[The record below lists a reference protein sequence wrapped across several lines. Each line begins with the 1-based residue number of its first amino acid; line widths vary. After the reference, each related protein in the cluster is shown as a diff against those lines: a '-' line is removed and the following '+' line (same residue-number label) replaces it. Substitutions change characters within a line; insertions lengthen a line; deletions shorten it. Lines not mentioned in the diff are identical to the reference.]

1 MAARSL
7 NRLERE
13 SILDLVR
20 LWLHDGHCSPYLVQN
35 RNFLE
40 ADEEDYLHTPA
51 ENVEALREI
60 YKGLKE
66 NTDSCTKKDI
76 IDRIVDGD
84 WRRGLSLRQHAMIDM
99 AYLEQADIALRW
111 SALRLVPLEPE
122 QSKVEEPKELQD
134 RRKRRKLNDHDHDP
148 DSIYPQVSPPAFLA
162 ALKAEISPL
171 VKAHYHLHRLP
182 APYNISVIRL
192 YISSLS
198 TFRPCRSH
206 IPRRAKHATDTA
218 RVMYIALPESC
229 PYIYVSLS
237 GSTGASSRTKSSRG
251 SRGGM
256 ATKVDM
262 AAMKRIVIEA
272 IPKALS
278 RPQQRWALDS
288 TKLTARSLHS
298 IAALRGSII
307 PGSGGGAYSIFCS
320 ADTSSATSPVDVQSQ
335 QLKQTEVGLL
345 PVERRFGSM
354 DGPHHAALD
363 RVHVTLQDAPR
374 IGQTNGVDMA
384 VIDAA
389 PIGLNFSGN
398 DVFSG
403 LKKLAELGTDYLNLD
418 KMPAWMTGE
427 LGVSSLKV

>member
-7 NRLERE
+7 NRLSRE

-20 LWLHDGHCSPYLVQN
+20 LWLHDAHCSPYLVQN

-40 ADEEDYLHTPA
+40 ADEEDYLHAPA
-51 ENVEALREI
+51 ENVEALRAI
-60 YKGLKE
+60 YKTLKK
-66 NTDSCTKKDI
+66 NTDSSTKKDI

-84 WRRGLSLRQHAMIDM
+84 WRRGLSLHQHAMIDM
-99 AYLEQADIALRW
+99 AYLEQADTALRW

-122 QSKVEEPKELQD
+122 ESKVEEPKELQD
-134 RRKRRKLNDHDHDP
+134 RRKRRKLNDLDP
-148 DSIYPQVSPPAFLA
+148 ASKYPQVSVPAFLA

-182 APYNISVIRL
+182 APYNMSVIRL

-237 GSTGASSRTKSSRG
+237 GSTGTNSRTKTSRSSRG
-251 SRGGM
+251 KM
-256 ATKVDM
+256 TTKVDM
-262 AAMKRIVIEA
+262 AAMKKIVIEA

-278 RPQQRWALDS
+278 RPQQRWALES
-288 TKLTARSLHS
+288 TKLTVRSLHS
-298 IAALRGSII
+298 IAALRGSVN
-307 PGSGGGAYSIFCS
+307 PGSGGGAYSVFCS
-320 ADTSSATSPVDVQSQ
+320 TGTSSTTSPVEVQLQ
-335 QLKQTEVGLL
+335 QPRQIEEGLL
-345 PVERRFGSM
+345 PVEGRFGSM

-363 RVHVTLQDAPR
+363 RVHVTIQDAAR
-374 IGQTNGVDMA
+374 IDEVDDVDMED
-384 VIDAA
+384 IDAA
-389 PIGLNFSGN
+389 SISLNFSGN

-403 LKKLAELGTDYLNLD
+403 LKKLAELGTEYLNLD

-427 LGVSSLKV
+427 LGISSLKV